1 MAKKEHALDLHRR
14 GKFEASRGSI
24 PESQRLGKNVADLFL
39 SGDIPA
45 KRARTLFEDA
55 QAAQA
60 TGVDR
65 MQVSEGSNVHRDLVR
80 KLKKVPSGPRS
91 TWRISP
97 AMIQPPQRS

>member
-1 MAKKEHALDLHRR
+1 MAKKKPALDLHRR

-45 KRARTLFEDA
+45 KRARALFEDA

-65 MQVSEGSNVHRDLVR
+65 TQVSEGSNVHTGT
-80 KLKKVPSGPRS
+80 S
-91 TWRISP
+91 
-97 AMIQPPQRS
+97 